1 MMKNLFKRSL
11 LVIALFTLLGSNA
24 MSNDNNLN
32 DNLIIVNGKLV
43 DLTLKYTD
51 GELKINIKD
60 SFGIVLYND
69 IYTGVEF
76 TKKFDLTSLPNGN
89 YYFEIEGQTKIKMI
103 PFTVILNNIDFQK
116 EEETIFFKPIIR
128 FKENVVYISKLA
140 LKKGK
145 MKIKIY
151 DDNSNLIYTEDL
163 KEKLYLD
170 RKLNLSML
178 ESGSYNIVSKSEG
191 KIFKEKVTKK

>member
-163 KEKLYLD
+163 KEKLYLE

-178 ESGSYNIVSKSEG
+178 ESGSYNIVLKSEG